1 MKGIE
6 RDHEIAFVLPHRY
19 PESCF
24 WQIDVQEV
32 AAAQAKPG
40 QCETV
45 SKAAAHGIFGDR
57 FSESSEQRASSA
69 RIVPK
74 NSQEKRSGVGAR

>member
-6 RDHEIAFVLPHRY
+6 REQETAFALPHRY
-19 PESCF
+19 PESFF

-40 QCETV
+40 QCKTV

-57 FSESSEQRASSA
+57 FNESSERRAFAA

-74 NSQEKRSGVGAR
+74 NS